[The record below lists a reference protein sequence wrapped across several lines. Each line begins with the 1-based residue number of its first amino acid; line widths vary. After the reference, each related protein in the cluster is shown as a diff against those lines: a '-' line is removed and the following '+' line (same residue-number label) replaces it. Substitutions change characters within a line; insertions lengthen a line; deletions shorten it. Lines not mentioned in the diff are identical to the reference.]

1 MKEIIIFTDGS
12 SLNNQEK
19 GKRRGG
25 VGVFFGDDDP
35 RNLSFSLKESK
46 YFKVTNQ
53 VAELTA
59 CVRGIETLL
68 GSQKTIAKQIVIYTD
83 SMYIVNSI
91 SNWAKN
97 WEKNDWKKSNGS
109 YVENLKL
116 IKKLY
121 YYCLNLGIILRHVKA
136 HKNPPSDTSSKEYK
150 LWYGNDQADKLA
162 VAGAKKLNKF

>member
-1 MKEIIIFTDGS
+1 MKEIIFFTDGS
-12 SLNNQEK
+12 TLNNQEK

-35 RNLSFSLKESK
+35 RNISFSLKETK

-59 CVRGIETLL
+59 CIKGIETLL

-91 SNWAKN
+91 SSWAKT
-97 WEKNDWKKSNGS
+97 WAKNDWKKSNGS
-109 YVENLKL
+109 PVENLKL

-136 HKNPPSDTSSKEYK
+136 HKKAPPKDSDKYH

-162 VAGAKKLNKF
+162 VAGSKKLKH